1 LGGLRWAGALLLA
14 VGTISVAPAAGPHI
28 VLAGGSPPACR
39 YDDVR
44 AQYDQYDDW
53 FKTVLDTIYKVPRG
67 YVPPDLVSTAEAGL
81 NGGHLIRQI
90 AVPELKAM
98 AAAARDAGAALK
110 VVSSYRS
117 YTSQAA
123 LYRREVKRH
132 GSDLTQAMV
141 AREGHSEHQLGVA
154 IDFGSAKGG
163 DSTAY
168 GANWQDSKAG
178 KWMAA
183 NAWRYGWIMSYPDAA
198 TSVTCYG
205 YEPWHFRYVG
215 LWAAAKIQASGLT
228 LREWLWRKYY

>member
-1 LGGLRWAGALLLA
+1 LGGLRWAGAVLLA
-14 VGTISVAPAAGPHI
+14 SSSLSIAPAVAPDI

-39 YDDVR
+39 CDNVATRYRD
-44 AQYDQYDDW
+44 YGEW
-53 FKTVLDTIYKVPRG
+53 SMTLLDTIYKVPRG

-81 NGGHLIRQI
+81 NAGHLIRQI
-90 AVPELKAM
+90 AVPDLKAV

-154 IDFGSAKGG
+154 IDFGSARGG

-183 NAWRYGWIMSYPDAA
+183 NSWRYGWIMGFPDDAM
-198 TSVTCYG
+198 SVTCYG

-215 LWAAAKIQASGLT
+215 PTAAAEIHASGLT
-228 LREWLWRKYY
+228 LREWLWLKYY